1 MSGEHGDGRVRA
13 EFVEMMV
20 GSKNYALLKQVKA
33 AFDPN
38 NIFNPGKII
47 DAPAMDTSLRYQPDR
62 AEPEIKTLMN
72 FDGNQGILRLAEQC
86 NGSGDCR
93 KSPESGGT
101 MCPSYRA
108 TKNEKDTTRARAN
121 TLREF
126 LTNSDKQNKF
136 SHKEIKEA
144 YDLCLS
150 CKGCKS
156 ECPSSVD
163 VAALKAEFQYQYQK
177 EHGFSKRSKAF
188 ANNGKMNKMASKIPG
203 VANFM
208 FTNSFTSGMAK
219 IVMGVA
225 PQRSLPKLSKT
236 TLKDYYEKNKT
247 RLEPQDSIK
256 SVYFFNDEFTNY
268 LDAEIGIDALELLS
282 KLNYNVIFVDHEES
296 GRAHISKGFL
306 EEAKEMANKNVAIFS
321 ELVSEDAP
329 LIGLEPSAVLTFRD
343 EYLRLADD
351 RKKASDLSK
360 NSFIIEEFLKKEI
373 ALGNIKKEQFT
384 SEEKNIKIHGHCHQ
398 KALSNTAVTFDILNL
413 PENYKVT
420 IIPSGCCG
428 MAGSFGYEKE
438 HYEVSMAVGEQTL
451 FPAVRKAPEETI
463 ISANGTSCRHQIYDG
478 TKRQAQHPVSILLN
492 ALKA

>member
-1 MSGEHGDGRVRA
+1 
-13 EFVEMMV
+13 
-20 GSKNYALLKQVKA
+20 
-33 AFDPN
+33 
-38 NIFNPGKII
+38 
-47 DAPAMDTSLRYQPDR
+47 
-62 AEPEIKTLMN
+62 
-72 FDGNQGILRLAEQC
+72 
-86 NGSGDCR
+86 
-93 KSPESGGT
+93 
-101 MCPSYRA
+101 
-108 TKNEKDTTRARAN
+108 
-121 TLREF
+121 
-126 LTNSDKQNKF
+126 
-136 SHKEIKEA
+136 
-144 YDLCLS
+144 
-150 CKGCKS
+150 
-156 ECPSSVD
+156 
-163 VAALKAEFQYQYQK
+163 
-177 EHGFSKRSKAF
+177 
-188 ANNGKMNKMASKIPG
+188 MASKIPG

-373 ALGNIKKEQFT
+373 ALGNI
-384 SEEKNIKIHGHCHQ
+384 
-398 KALSNTAVTFDILNL
+398 
-413 PENYKVT
+413 
-420 IIPSGCCG
+420 SG
-428 MAGSFGYEKE
+428 A
-438 HYEVSMAVGEQTL
+438 
-451 FPAVRKAPEETI
+451 
-463 ISANGTSCRHQIYDG
+463 ISS
-478 TKRQAQHPVSILLN
+478 
-492 ALKA
+492 